1 MSDNTLSK
9 CSIYVVSKRATSFF
23 YSNRGSRRVVFG
35 HLGRNIPKDFYRT
48 KIGALL
54 SSREFSV
61 ALFSIDFEAPKDIFV
76 VEIGSG
82 VGEVAIYFGNHF
94 PSDLSEELRAAQRQP
109 SVSDPVIDA
118 AVIGRAGD
126 VTKNSF

>member
-1 MSDNTLSK
+1 MFDICCFQKGN
-9 CSIYVVSKRATSFF
+9 IFF

-35 HLGRNIPKDFYRT
+35 HSGRNIPKDFYRT

-82 VGEVAIYFGNHF
+82 VGKVAIYFGNHF

-118 AVIGRAGD
+118 AVIGRTGD
-126 VTKNSF
+126 VTKTLFRKLNIR

>member
-35 HLGRNIPKDFYRT
+35 HSGRNI
-48 KIGALL
+48 
-54 SSREFSV
+54 
-61 ALFSIDFEAPKDIFV
+61 FSIDFEAPKDIFV

-82 VGEVAIYFGNHF
+82 VGKVAIYFGNHF

-109 SVSDPVIDA
+109 SVSDPVVDA

-126 VTKNSF
+126 ITKTSF

>member
-1 MSDNTLSK
+1 MRLAVSK
-9 CSIYVVSKRATSFF
+9 CLDMLFPKGQHIFF
-23 YSNRGSRRVVFG
+23 APAVTPEGQPVAVEFVADGRVLVERE
-35 HLGRNIPKDFYRT
+35 LER
-48 KIGALL
+48 LL
-54 SSREFSV
+54 PVGYLQPLLV
-61 ALFSIDFEAPKDIFV
+61 AVGFETPENIFV